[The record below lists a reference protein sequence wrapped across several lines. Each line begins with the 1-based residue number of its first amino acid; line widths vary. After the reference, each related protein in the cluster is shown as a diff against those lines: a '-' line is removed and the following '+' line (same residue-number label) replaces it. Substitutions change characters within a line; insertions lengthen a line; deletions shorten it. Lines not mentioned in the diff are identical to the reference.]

1 MSSDARSS
9 APSPSPL
16 RLCACSPSTVQALD
30 SPTRRLVLRV
40 LRSRGAVSLSD
51 LAAIVTAAPQAAT
64 ADLSVT
70 DEREAAV
77 SLQHYHLPKLDAA
90 ELVSVDGRTL
100 APGPHRDVRDGP
112 LTTRLLDG
120 VCQDVW
126 TAIAAASSDRRRVEV
141 VAALARSGPTLTLE
155 QLADTVDGAFA
166 KRPDSPT
173 AEPVDGGAHL
183 ATMLHHLH
191 LPKLD
196 AVGLLAYDYGNHQV
210 SYAGRQW
217 FGLDELAEALERTP
231 RAGAPNASDSRH
243 D

>member
-40 LRSRGAVSLSD
+40 LLSRGAVSLSD

-77 SLQHYHLPKLDAA
+77 SLQHCHLPKLDAA

-155 QLADTVDGAFA
+155 QLADTVDG
-166 KRPDSPT
+166 
-173 AEPVDGGAHL
+173 GAHL